1 MHAELCRRKTPPAH
15 VRRAAHVYVS
25 VTLAAADFRAGPPPD
40 HGNLIMGAR
49 DRTTRSSEPALPFAP
64 SPPLAPDDGAPPR
77 GTAQDMLAHIA
88 RSGAVSGADALRELR
103 TAFPDSPLTLR
114 VAVLRQLASRGGSPH
129 IPR

>member
-1 MHAELCRRKTPPAH
+1 
-15 VRRAAHVYVS
+15 
-25 VTLAAADFRAGPPPD
+25 
-40 HGNLIMGAR
+40 MGAN
-49 DRTTRSSEPALPFAP
+49 DWTARSSERALPFAA
-64 SPPLAPDDGAPPR
+64 SPPLVPVAGTPPR

-114 VAVLRQLASRGGSPH
+114 VAVLRQLANRGGSPH